1 MIGQPNATIT
11 IPVLGNP
18 TFDPYTGEPVF
29 PVTSNNSVLATL
41 EETSAPRELPLAGVN
56 NPIAYLEG
64 RIEGFPPV
72 ELKEGQYYDIAITL
86 QNQIKFCRFYIVAS
100 PSSRMGLDDFFGKAI
115 AGYLTE

>member
-18 TFDPYTGEPVF
+18 TFDSYTGEPVF
-29 PVTSNNSVLATL
+29 PVSSTKSVLATL
-41 EETSAPRELPLAGVN
+41 EETSPPRELPITGVN

-72 ELKEGQYYDIAITL
+72 ELIEGQYYDIAITL

-100 PSSRMGLDDFFGKAI
+100 PSSRMGLDLFFGKAI

>member
-11 IPVLGNP
+11 VSVLGEP
-18 TFDPYTGEPVF
+18 TLDSYTGEPVF
-29 PVTSNNSVLATL
+29 PVTSTSSVLATL
-41 EETSAPRELPLAGVN
+41 EETSPPRDLSLTGVN
-56 NPIAYLEG
+56 NPISYLEG

-72 ELKEGQYYDIAITL
+72 ELIEGQYYDIAITL

-100 PSSRMGLDDFFGKAI
+100 PSSRMGLDSFFGKAI